1 LGFGLVLNSENLEKA
16 YNDLTEECKYSTH
29 GYWKSGDFKAWG
41 KRSLNLID
49 EVRDATSQHYTMFL
63 RMHHETLVLGTG
75 DSRFG
80 TPVSLCIRILKSVHK
95 ESIISSNVTSS

>member
-1 LGFGLVLNSENLEKA
+1 MNNENLEKA

-41 KRSLNLID
+41 KKSLNLID
-49 EVRDATSQHYTMFL
+49 EVCGVTNKYYTIFL
-63 RMHHETLVLGTG
+63 RMHHEALVLGTG

-80 TPVSLCIRILKSVHK
+80 THVSLCISILKSVHK